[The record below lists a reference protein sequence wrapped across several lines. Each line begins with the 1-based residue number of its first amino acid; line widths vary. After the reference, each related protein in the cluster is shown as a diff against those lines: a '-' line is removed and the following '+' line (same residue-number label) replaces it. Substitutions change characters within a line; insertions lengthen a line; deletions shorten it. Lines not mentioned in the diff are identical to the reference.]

1 MKQILKNILL
11 TSGMASLALLAPG
24 CAQFDTVNN
33 NVPHSTFAVDLD
45 GHKMQWDSPKDTVV
59 TNLNLTV
66 GTNGVVALSIGYLS
80 SQGNTNMVDA
90 TAQVVAA
97 QGEATVNAI
106 NALNTLVTSS
116 VQAAK

>member
-1 MKQILKNILL
+1 MNKILKNILPA
-11 TSGMASLALLAPG
+11 SGIAALALFTPG

-33 NVPHSTFAVDLD
+33 NVPHSSFAVDLD

-90 TAQVVAA
+90 TAQVVTA
-97 QGEATVNAI
+97 QGQATVNAI
-106 NALNTLVTSS
+106 NAINTLVGSS
-116 VQAAK
+116 VKAAQ